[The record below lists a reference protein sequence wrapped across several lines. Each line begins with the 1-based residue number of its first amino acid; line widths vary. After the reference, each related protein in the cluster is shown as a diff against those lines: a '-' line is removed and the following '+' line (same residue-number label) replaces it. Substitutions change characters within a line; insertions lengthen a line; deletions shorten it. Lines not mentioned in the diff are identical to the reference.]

1 MVVTTLPRADEL
13 PSRIMASAMSS
24 GTSSDATTSD
34 AEGRTAAAGK
44 SYT

>member
-1 MVVTTLPRADEL
+1 MVVTLPRANEL

-24 GTSSDATTSD
+24 DTSSDATTSD

-44 SYT
+44 SDT